1 VTVSGAYDPLVQNLG
16 LGWSLTRSST
26 TAAERG
32 ADARGVWRDE
42 LLTRLGLILF
52 LLVPPLLV
60 YVSILRHWGWPPI
73 VAVALVP
80 VSGAVVASVRRVGV
94 EHRAALLVVA
104 LLVAGAALARWSG
117 PAPGTVLSLLL
128 AAVVA
133 ALVFGR
139 GGALVA
145 LAAGA
150 AGLLGL
156 GLAGR
161 IESASLWAADLL
173 QAAAWVRMTIVFL
186 LLTGLVVQL
195 VSSAV
200 RRAEANAEDLRQ
212 AEARARSSEELFRA
226 VVRDQSEMIVRW
238 RPDGT
243 RTFVNQAYC
252 RVFGT
257 TPEQVVGTS
266 FLLQMAEPDRAAV
279 LSKIQ
284 SLTPLDP
291 VATETHERL
300 TASGERRFQ
309 EWTDRGIFDAQGR
322 LVELQS
328 TGRDVTERLAA
339 QAAIQDSEKRY
350 RLLFD
355 GNPLPMLVYDLE
367 SARFLAVNAAALALY
382 GYTREEML
390 RLTVGDLTLPGDPYY
405 AEFLAGLGQPR
416 PPVVHVG
423 LRRQSRRDGSVID
436 VDLTSLEVPFGGRI
450 ARLTLARD
458 VTSERQA
465 VAERVR
471 LQAAVEQ
478 AALEWQRTF
487 DAVEQALVV
496 FDTDSRAVRL
506 NRPAAALL
514 AAGEPA
520 AIVGRHVRE
529 LGAREPWPTAARLLE
544 AAAASRSPESA
555 EARDDAKRKA
565 WTLTAS
571 LAPVGAAGEER
582 LILVVAEITRLVELQ
597 DSLRRSETMAVMGA
611 LVAGVAHEVRNPLF
625 GISAT
630 LDTLERAYADHPRFQ
645 RFGTVLRSQL
655 ARLKQLAQDLLDY
668 GKPSALR
675 LADVRAEL
683 LVQAAVKSCA
693 AVAREH
699 GVEVVSELAGELP
712 TLSVDAGRIQ
722 QVIENLLANAIQHSP
737 RGSVV
742 KVAVAPEVEPGTG
755 GVCLVVEDEG
765 PGVSPSDTAQL
776 FEPFFSKRKG
786 GTGLGLSI
794 VRRIVEAH
802 GGEVSVESGKSGA
815 RFRVRLP
822 LRHDRAVSRSA

>member
-1 VTVSGAYDPLVQNLG
+1 LA
-16 LGWSLTRSST
+16 RSST

-32 ADARGVWRDE
+32 ADARGAWRDE
-42 LLTRLGLILF
+42 LLTRLSRSLF
-52 LLVPPLLV
+52 LLVTPLVAYAVVL
-60 YVSILRHWGWPPI
+60 HGWRGWSAAAI
-73 VAVALVP
+73 VLVP
-80 VSGAVVASVRRVGV
+80 VSAGVMAAIGRRIPVTQ
-94 EHRAALLVVA
+94 RAAILVVA
-104 LLVAGAALARWSG
+104 LLVAGAALARGSG
-117 PAPGTVLSLLL
+117 PGPGTVLSLLL

-133 ALVFGR
+133 ALVLGR

-145 LAAGA
+145 LVAGA
-150 AGLLGL
+150 AGLLLL

-161 IESASLWAADLL
+161 IETASYWAADLP
-173 QAAAWVRMTIVFL
+173 QASSWVRITVVFSVL
-186 LLTGLVVQL
+186 AGLVVLL
-195 VSSAV
+195 VSTAV
-200 RRAEANAEDLRQ
+200 RHAEANAEELRL
-212 AEARARSSEELFRA
+212 AEARARSSEELFR
-226 VVRDQSEMIVRW
+226 VVVQDQNEMIVRW
-238 RPDGT
+238 KPDGT

-257 TPEQVVGTS
+257 TPEEVVGTS
-266 FLLQMAEPDRAAV
+266 FFPQMAEPQRAAV
-279 LSKIQ
+279 ISKIQ
-284 SLTPLDP
+284 SLTPLNP

-300 TASGERRFQ
+300 TASGETRFQ
-309 EWTDRGIFDAQGR
+309 EWTDRGIFDGQGQ

-339 QAAIQDSEKRY
+339 QAAIQDSEERY

-355 GNPLPMLVYDLE
+355 GNPLPMLVYDIE
-367 SARFLAVNAAALALY
+367 STRLLAVNAAAVSLY
-382 GYTREEML
+382 GWSRQELL
-390 RLTVGDLTLPGDPYY
+390 RMKVVDLTLPGDPHYP
-405 AEFLAGLGQPR
+405 EFLAGLGQPR

-423 LRRQSRRDGSVID
+423 LRQQKCRDGSVID

-465 VAERVR
+465 VAERAK

-478 AALEWQRTF
+478 AATEWQRTF

-496 FDTDSRAVRL
+496 FDTEARAVRL

-514 AAGEPA
+514 GALGSEAV
-520 AIVGRHVRE
+520 VGRHVRD
-529 LGAREPWPTAARLLE
+529 LGSREPWPTAARLLD
-544 AAAASRSPESA
+544 AAAASHAAESA
-555 EARDDAKRKA
+555 EARDAGSRKA

-571 LAPVGAAGEER
+571 LAPVGAGGEER
-582 LILVVAEITRLVELQ
+582 LILVLAEITRLVELQ
-597 DSLRRSETMAVMGA
+597 DSLRRSETMAVMGS

-630 LDTLERAYADHPRFQ
+630 LDTLEREYGSQPRYA
-645 RFGTVLRSQL
+645 RFGGVLRSQL

-668 GKPSALR
+668 GKPSVLR
-675 LADVRAEL
+675 MGEVRPEFV
-683 LVQAAVKSCA
+683 VQAAIRSCA
-693 AVAREH
+693 PVAREH
-699 GVEVVSELAGELP
+699 GVEVVSELSRELP

-737 RGSVV
+737 RGAVV
-742 KVAVAPEVEPGTG
+742 KVAVVPEGEAGAR
-755 GVCLVVEDEG
+755 GVCLTVEDEG

-802 GGEVSVESGKSGA
+802 GGEVSVESGRSGA

>member
-1 VTVSGAYDPLVQNLG
+1 
-16 LGWSLTRSST
+16 
-26 TAAERG
+26 
-32 ADARGVWRDE
+32 
-42 LLTRLGLILF
+42 
-52 LLVPPLLV
+52 
-60 YVSILRHWGWPPI
+60 
-73 VAVALVP
+73 
-80 VSGAVVASVRRVGV
+80 
-94 EHRAALLVVA
+94 
-104 LLVAGAALARWSG
+104 
-117 PAPGTVLSLLL
+117 
-128 AAVVA
+128 
-133 ALVFGR
+133 
-139 GGALVA
+139 
-145 LAAGA
+145 
-150 AGLLGL
+150 
-156 GLAGR
+156 
-161 IESASLWAADLL
+161 
-173 QAAAWVRMTIVFL
+173 
-186 LLTGLVVQL
+186 
-195 VSSAV
+195 
-200 RRAEANAEDLRQ
+200 
-212 AEARARSSEELFRA
+212 
-226 VVRDQSEMIVRW
+226 
-238 RPDGT
+238 
-243 RTFVNQAYC
+243 
-252 RVFGT
+252 
-257 TPEQVVGTS
+257 
-266 FLLQMAEPDRAAV
+266 
-279 LSKIQ
+279 
-284 SLTPLDP
+284 
-291 VATETHERL
+291 
-300 TASGERRFQ
+300 
-309 EWTDRGIFDAQGR
+309 
-322 LVELQS
+322 
-328 TGRDVTERLAA
+328 
-339 QAAIQDSEKRY
+339 
-350 RLLFD
+350 
-355 GNPLPMLVYDLE
+355 MLVYELE
-367 SARFLAVNAAALALY
+367 SARFVAVNAAALALY
-382 GYTREEML
+382 GYSRAEML
-390 RLTVGDLTLPGDPYY
+390 RMTVGDLTLPDDPYY
-405 AEFLAGLGQPR
+405 ADFLAGLGQPR

-423 LRRQSRRDGSVID
+423 LRQQRRRDGSVID

-465 VAERVR
+465 IAERSR
-471 LQAAVEQ
+471 LQAAVER

-496 FDTDSRAVRL
+496 FDTGSRAVRL
-506 NRPAAALL
+506 NRPAAALMGT
-514 AAGEPA
+514 ADPD

-544 AAAASRSPESA
+544 AAAASRTAESA
-555 EARDDAKRKA
+555 EARDAKGKA

-630 LDTLERAYADHPRFQ
+630 LDTLERAYGDHPRFAK
-645 RFGTVLRSQL
+645 FGTVLRSQL

-683 LVQAAVKSCA
+683 LVQAAVRSCA

-699 GVEVVSELAGELP
+699 EVEVVSELSRELP

-737 RGSVV
+737 RGAVV
-742 KVAVAPEVEPGTG
+742 RLAVVPEGEADAR
-755 GVCLVVEDEG
+755 GVCLIVEDEG

-802 GGEVSVESGKSGA
+802 GGEVSVESGRSGA